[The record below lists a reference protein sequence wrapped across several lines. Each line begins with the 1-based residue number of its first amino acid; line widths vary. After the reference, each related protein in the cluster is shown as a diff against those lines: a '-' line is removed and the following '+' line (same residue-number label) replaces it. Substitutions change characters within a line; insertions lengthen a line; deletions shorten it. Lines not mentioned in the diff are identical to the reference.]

1 MNRRS
6 FFKNL
11 ALSKDPIDI
20 PQKAQINAL
29 EKFQGTWN
37 KETRLHLLRRTMFG
51 CTPAEYNS
59 VETKSLDEILDILFA
74 GITLPEEPL
83 AYTNSGSITAGNPW
97 VSAAY
102 ESGSEPQ
109 RLTFLQ
115 SWQINIMLKQPM
127 RIHDKMVLF
136 WQNHFATGAT
146 VVKDARYMYKQTTLL
161 YQQSLG
167 NAKDLVRYMLFDL
180 AMSRYLNNNT
190 NTKSNP
196 NENLARELQELFTI
210 GKGPEIAPGNY
221 THYTEQDVKA
231 AGRVISGWAD
241 NQSKLSLVFTPN
253 NHDTQPKQ
261 FSSAYQNT
269 IIKSTAN
276 TENSAKTEVDD
287 LLSMIF
293 KQEQTSLYLVRKLYR
308 YFVDYVID
316 DSVENYI
323 IKPLAEQF
331 RAANFEVKPILRT
344 LLSSTHF
351 YSNTVR
357 NCFIKTPA
365 DLIIGTARF
374 FHPEGLYPE
383 ELNLMHWANRTL
395 RRLMGNM
402 GLDLMNPPNVAGIPA
417 YYQEPSFH
425 ELWINADTLQKRI
438 KFTNDLSIDHLQLDE
453 MDYTKGPL
461 IDVIQF
467 AKDSGDPTDPTVIIN
482 YWCDWL
488 FSMPISETVKNQ
500 VKDFLTAGS
509 PDYEWTVKW
518 NLYIADESNTPQD
531 AAIVSAVEKPLRNLI
546 KYLLA
551 MAEYQLI

>member
-11 ALSKDPIDI
+11 ALSKDSIDT

-51 CTPAEYNS
+51 CTLSDYNTI
-59 VETKSLDEILDILFA
+59 ETKSLDEILDILFA

-83 AYTNSGSITAGNPW
+83 AYTNSGSITAGKPW
-97 VSAAY
+97 ISAAY
-102 ESGSEPQ
+102 ESGSEQQ

-115 SWQINIMLKQPM
+115 SWQINIVLKQPM

-136 WQNHFATGAT
+136 WQNHFATGAI
-146 VVKDARYMYKQTTLL
+146 VVKDARYMYKQTILL

-196 NENLARELQELFTI
+196 NENLSRELQELFTI

-241 NQSKLSLVFTPN
+241 NQSKVSLVFTPN

-293 KQEQTSLYLVRKLYR
+293 KQEQTSLYLIRKLYR
-308 YFVDYVID
+308 FFVDYVID
-316 DSVENYI
+316 DSVENYV

-331 RAANFEVKPILRT
+331 RVANFEVKPILRT

-365 DLIIGTARF
+365 DLIIGTSRF
-374 FHPEGLYPE
+374 FHPAGLYPE

-402 GLDLMNPPNVAGIPA
+402 GLDIMNPPNVAGIPA

-467 AKDSGDPTDPTVIIN
+467 AKDSGDPTDPTVIVN

-488 FSMPISETVKNQ
+488 FSMPISETVKTQ
-500 VKDFLTAGS
+500 VKDFLTGGS

-518 NLYIADESNTPQD
+518 NLYIADQANTPQD
-531 AAIVSAVEKPLRNLI
+531 VAIVSAVEKPLRNLI

>member
-1 MNRRS
+1 
-6 FFKNL
+6 
-11 ALSKDPIDI
+11 
-20 PQKAQINAL
+20 
-29 EKFQGTWN
+29 
-37 KETRLHLLRRTMFG
+37 
-51 CTPAEYNS
+51 
-59 VETKSLDEILDILFA
+59 
-74 GITLPEEPL
+74 
-83 AYTNSGSITAGNPW
+83 
-97 VSAAY
+97 
-102 ESGSEPQ
+102 
-109 RLTFLQ
+109 
-115 SWQINIMLKQPM
+115 
-127 RIHDKMVLF
+127 
-136 WQNHFATGAT
+136 
-146 VVKDARYMYKQTTLL
+146 
-161 YQQSLG
+161 
-167 NAKDLVRYMLFDL
+167 
-180 AMSRYLNNNT
+180 
-190 NTKSNP
+190 
-196 NENLARELQELFTI
+196 
-210 GKGPEIAPGNY
+210 
-221 THYTEQDVKA
+221 
-231 AGRVISGWAD
+231 
-241 NQSKLSLVFTPN
+241 LVFTPN

-293 KQEQTSLYLVRKLYR
+293 KQEQTSLHLIRKLYR
-308 YFVDYVID
+308 FFVDYVID

-331 RAANFEVKPILRT
+331 RAANFEVKPIVRT

-365 DLIIGTARF
+365 DLIIGTSRF

-402 GLDLMNPPNVAGIPA
+402 GLDIMNPPNVAGIPA

-482 YWCDWL
+482 YWCEWL

-518 NLYIADESNTPQD
+518 NLYIADEANTPQD